1 MTTACKP
8 YGSYAEVDARGPVSW
23 GLRERRGPFRYT
35 GALRAV
41 TYTPGELRTAPAV
54 VDAVER
60 EAARVAD

>member
-1 MTTACKP
+1 M
-8 YGSYAEVDARGPVSW
+8 RPVSW
-23 GLRERRGPFRYT
+23 ALRERRGPFRYT

-41 TYTPGELRTAPAV
+41 TYAPGELRTPAAV